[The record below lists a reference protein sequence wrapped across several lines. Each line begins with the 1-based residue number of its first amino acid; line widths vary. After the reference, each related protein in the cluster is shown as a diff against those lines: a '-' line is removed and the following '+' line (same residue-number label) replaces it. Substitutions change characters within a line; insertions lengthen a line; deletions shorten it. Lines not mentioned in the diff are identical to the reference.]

1 LVLEYMQALGKLSGP
16 NKVTLVWIPGHEG
29 ILVNEEVDRL
39 AKDRANKDAVGQAAG
54 VPFAAGKKSHQQL
67 LETGAPDQMG
77 SLSQLPSFLGAEEIA
92 SAS

>member
-1 LVLEYMQALGKLSGP
+1 MQALGKLSGP

-67 LETGAPDQMG
+67 RQEHLTRWEAFH
-77 SLSQLPSFLGAEEIA
+77 SCLNS
-92 SAS
+92 